1 METPDPFF
9 HRCGQFETEHFFRIY
24 GRAYRKHIQRT
35 KKGIRATAAGAA
47 FRHRCGQDTHRAA
60 ATPLYGGNPGRQREE
75 LSVLGQAGI
84 PGTAGKDISAA
95 AQGTAFLAGAYGG
108 ILERQVA
115 RMEQRKRVL
124 QPQGGPFRPVK
135 SGGPFLS
142 DEAETFM
149 CGYLQ
154 VGLAE
159 NDIVPRAVSPA
170 AG

>member
-1 METPDPFF
+1 MV
-9 HRCGQFETEHFFRIY
+9 FE
-24 GRAYRKHIQRT
+24 
-35 KKGIRATAAGAA
+35 IR
-47 FRHRCGQDTHRAA
+47 RLI
-60 ATPLYGGNPGRQREE
+60 TPLAVSPAFPACRRLYC
-75 LSVLGQAGI
+75 SGI
-84 PGTAGKDISAA
+84 
-95 AQGTAFLAGAYGG
+95 LAGLFHFAGDG
-108 ILERQVA
+108 
-115 RMEQRKRVL
+115 KVL

-142 DEAETFM
+142 DEAEALM